1 MGTLKNKKDKV
12 DKVKGK
18 RAIIACVTAGLVCAT
33 GAGFGIAKISENE
46 QMKNDVMTYFRENNP
61 EYNKIVSER
70 VMESAEAVAGKKI
83 TYEEFRN
90 DVDYLYGDDFAKSA
104 IDVFATKNVRTEV
117 NELEK
122 ENDALGFAT
131 TCVGGAAG
139 LLFGAA
145 AISSAIEKTRRDKAE
160 ADRLVKT
167 LNDDYTM

>member
-1 MGTLKNKKDKV
+1 MDSQDSLEDMKKEAKNAFKKY
-12 DKVKGK
+12 
-18 RAIIACVTAGLVCAT
+18 
-33 GAGFGIAKISENE
+33 SNSHP
-46 QMKNDVMTYFRENNP
+46 N
-61 EYNKIVSER
+61 
-70 VMESAEAVAGKKI
+70 KI

-145 AISSAIEKTRRDKAE
+145 AVSSAIEKTRSDKAE
-160 ADRLVKT
+160 LVKT
-167 LNDDYTM
+167 VHDDYTM